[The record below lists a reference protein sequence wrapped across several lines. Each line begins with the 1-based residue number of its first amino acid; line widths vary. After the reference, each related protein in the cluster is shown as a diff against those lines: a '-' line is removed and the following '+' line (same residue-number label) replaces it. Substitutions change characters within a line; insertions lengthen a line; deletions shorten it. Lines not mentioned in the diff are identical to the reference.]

1 MGARQLIDGA
11 AFGPDALRA
20 IGAAFDAAWADI
32 ASNFGNDPRDID
44 NARYKLAN
52 AILSVASE
60 DSRDVEVLTKA
71 ALQRMALD
79 YRDTTPTYYELK
91 RRSPTYPAK

>member
-1 MGARQLIDGA
+1 LPPGAGS
-11 AFGPDALRA
+11 FGD
-20 IGAAFDAAWADI
+20 DTT
-32 ASNFGNDPRDID
+32 DID

-60 DSRDVEVLTKA
+60 DSRDVEVLKKA
-71 ALQRMALD
+71 ALLRMGLD

-91 RRSPTYPAK
+91 RRSPRYPAK